1 MMALYAIYVEIM
13 VDRTNIIHM
22 INFCVTTIRYIMYN
36 VQDYIIAFFMIT
48 MFAQLNVRVDI
59 LLT

>member
-1 MMALYAIYVEIM
+1 MALYAIYVEIM

-22 INFCVTTIRYIMYN
+22 INFCVTMIRYIMYN